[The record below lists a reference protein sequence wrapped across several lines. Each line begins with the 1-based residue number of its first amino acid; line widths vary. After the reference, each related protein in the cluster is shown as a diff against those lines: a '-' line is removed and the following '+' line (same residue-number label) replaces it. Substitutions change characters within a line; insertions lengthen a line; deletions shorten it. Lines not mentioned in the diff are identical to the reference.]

1 MSRVDVQ
8 PYNPEW
14 PRTYEQLRAQIWP
27 VVQHAA
33 MRIEHVG
40 STAVPGLYA
49 KPVIDICIIVASR
62 RDLPFVAKG
71 LHTIGYTSRG
81 ECGVLEREVFRAP
94 DGLPKHHLYASPRHS
109 VSARNQVGLRDFLRA
124 HPDAA
129 AEYGDLKQR
138 LAAQFPHDM
147 ERYIAGKTE
156 CVLRMLQQV
165 GLSDEE
171 LASIRAINTD
181 AVTNSSQGVCR

>member
-1 MSRVDVQ
+1 MSRVNVQ

-40 STAVPGLYA
+40 STAVSGLHA

-71 LHTIGYTSRG
+71 LQSIGYTSRG
-81 ECGVLEREVFRAP
+81 ECGVPEREVFRAP

-171 LASIRAINTD
+171 LASIRAINTGAAPD
-181 AVTNSSQGVCR
+181 GQEEL